1 MKANTDKENC
11 QISYAKYGEY
21 EIVLSHLS
29 RFSALITLCH
39 IRKRYIS
46 GKNLASNI
54 SFSLWSGG
62 TCDDGEWCWF
72 IVNYRYFASVDAS
85 IFASPSVCEMFP
97 VTKVFVM
104 HTAAAAVI
112 HVIRTTPR
120 PAFCNQTASGTSS
133 TQDRAW
139 QILTQ
144 VSIPN
149 LQSQVV
155 LWHPCMCRV
164 HKINYLLC
172 Q

>member
-1 MKANTDKENC
+1 MVM
-11 QISYAKYGEY
+11 
-21 EIVLSHLS
+21 VL
-29 RFSALITLCH
+29 
-39 IRKRYIS
+39 
-46 GKNLASNI
+46 NV
-54 SFSLWSGG
+54 
-62 TCDDGEWCWF
+62 D
-72 IVNYRYFASVDAS
+72 VNYCADAS

-149 LQSQVV
+149 LQSSSENCNGTVG
-155 LWHPCMCRV
+155 W
-164 HKINYLLC
+164 
-172 Q
+172 